1 MPHGLAGYSSSCELQ
16 SGKAVFGGRDSRRGS
31 SSVEATSGVGFRLMP
46 RPYDRRRWKLLRVQ
60 IGMRDGWRCQV
71 PEGDSICGAPAR
83 ELDHIV
89 PISRGGNWFDASNL
103 RLACSHHQRVQGGRL
118 GAEASG
124 WGSAEW
130 VGAPRAWRRRR
141 RVWLGAIDL
150 GRD

>member
-1 MPHGLAGYSSSCELQ
+1 
-16 SGKAVFGGRDSRRGS
+16 
-31 SSVEATSGVGFRLMP
+31 MP

-89 PISRGGNWFDASNL
+89 PISKGGSWFDPSNL
-103 RLACSHHQRVQGGRL
+103 RIACAHHQRRQGGKL

-124 WGSAEW
+124 WGSTGNEAGG
-130 VGAPRAWRRRR
+130 VPPARRRR
-141 RVWLGAIDL
+141 SRRVWSGAINL
-150 GRD
+150 NP